1 MICSVSFWWD
11 HIYNPFHTC
20 MIQFQTKNMHIRSCS
35 SSKRS
40 LLSWLSEYNHGH
52 HHHDHHRSPLWPI
65 ANWPSSSNVTLTIMI
80 VLITLVI
87 LIIMIVIG
95 MPFVFTGR
103 TCARPVGPDSWLNRG
118 WLVRLGSIY
127 SKLPV
132 KCPRRKAAGSQNHP
146 PPHLAPCSFPTW
158 GKL

>member
-1 MICSVSFWWD
+1 
-11 HIYNPFHTC
+11 
-20 MIQFQTKNMHIRSCS
+20 MIQFQTKTCMLGHVHHQSDLYYHDCQNTIMA
-35 SSKRS
+35 
-40 LLSWLSEYNHGH
+40 NGH

-65 ANWPSSSNVTLTIMI
+65 ANWPSLNNVTLTIMI

-118 WLVRLGSIY
+118 
-127 SKLPV
+127 
-132 KCPRRKAAGSQNHP
+132 
-146 PPHLAPCSFPTW
+146 
-158 GKL
+158 